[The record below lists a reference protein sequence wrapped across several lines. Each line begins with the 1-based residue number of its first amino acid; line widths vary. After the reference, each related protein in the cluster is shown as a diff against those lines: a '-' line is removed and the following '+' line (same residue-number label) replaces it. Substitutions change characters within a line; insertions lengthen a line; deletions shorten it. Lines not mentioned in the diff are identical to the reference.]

1 MSYASAEHDR
11 MIAAMVMPCVV
22 VGVDLAAAMVRVST
36 GEWTSAW
43 VRWHSL
49 AAGKA
54 RNWRAPSLG
63 EQGALLSPSGQAGMG
78 TFIPGLYGAAGA
90 QPDNRDHVEVW
101 RFDDGGS
108 LVYDWSAKSYTI
120 TLPAGTVTIKVGS
133 TEVVVTDNAVTAKV
147 GGTEVALT
155 SGSASLKST
164 AIKLTGAVVVDGTLH
179 ATKAITGAATIMA
192 AGLSD
197 NHHTH

>member
-11 MIAAMVMPCVV
+11 MIAAMLMPCVV
-22 VGVDLAAAMVRVST
+22 VGVDLAAPAVRVSN

-54 RNWRAPSLG
+54 RHWRAPSLG
-63 EQGALLSPSGQAGMG
+63 EQGVLFNPSGQAGMG
-78 TFIPGLYGAAGA
+78 TFIPGLYGNAGG

-108 LVYDWSAKSYTI
+108 LVYDWQAKSYTI
-120 TLPAGTVTIKVGS
+120 TLPTGRVVTKVGS
-133 TEVVVTDNAVTAKV
+133 TESVTTDSDVTV
-147 GGTEVALT
+147 TT
-155 SGSASLKST
+155 T
-164 AIKLTGAVVVDGTLH
+164 NIKLIAAVKIEGSLRVTEGVEVEGALH
-179 ATKAITGAATIMA
+179 AAGSITSDADILA
-192 AGLSD
+192 AGNSD
-197 NHHTH
+197 NHHKH

>member
-11 MIAAMVMPCVV
+11 MIAAMLMPCVV
-22 VGVDLAAAMVRVST
+22 VGVDLAAARVRVSN

-54 RNWRAPSLG
+54 RHWRAPSLD
-63 EQGALLSPSGQAGMG
+63 EQGVLFNPSGQAGMG
-78 TFIPGLYGAAGA
+78 TFIPGLYGDAGA

-108 LVYDWSAKSYTI
+108 LVYDWQAKSYTI
-120 TLPAGTVTIKVGS
+120 TLPSGTVTIKVGS

-147 GGTEVALT
+147 GGTEVALAP
-155 SGSASLKST
+155 GSASLKST
-164 AIKLTGAVVVDGTLH
+164 AIKLIGAVVVDGTLH
-179 ATKAITGAATIMA
+179 ATQAITGAATIMA

>member
-1 MSYASAEHDR
+1 MSFAVGEHDR
-11 MIAAMVMPCVV
+11 IIAAMLMPCAV
-22 VGVDLAAAMVRVST
+22 VGVDLPAAMVRVSN

-54 RNWRAPSLG
+54 RHWRAPSIG
-63 EQGALLSPSGQAGMG
+63 EQGVLFNPSGQAGMG
-78 TFIPGLYGAAGA
+78 TFIPGLYGNAGA
-90 QPDNRDHVEVW
+90 PPDNRDYVEVW

-108 LVYDWSAKSYTI
+108 LVYDWQAMTYTI
-120 TLPAGTVTIKVGS
+120 TLPSGTVTIKVGS
-133 TEVVVTDNAVTAKV
+133 TEVVVTDDAVTAKV

-155 SGSASLKST
+155 PSSATVKSAS
-164 AIKLTGAVVVDGTLH
+164 IKLVGAVAIDGSLH
-179 ATKAITGAATIMA
+179 VTQNITSDASIIDATGN
-192 AGLSD
+192 S

>member
-1 MSYASAEHDR
+1 MSYPSAEHDR
-11 MIAAMVMPCVV
+11 MIAAMLMPCVV
-22 VGVDLAAAMVRVST
+22 VGVDLAAPAVRVSN

-54 RNWRAPSLG
+54 RHWRAPSLG
-63 EQGALLSPSGQAGMG
+63 EQGVLFNPSGQAGMG
-78 TFIPGLYGAAGA
+78 TFIPGLYGDAGG

-108 LVYDWSAKSYTI
+108 LVYDWEAKSYTI
-120 TLPAGTVTIKVGS
+120 TLPSGTVTIKVGS
-133 TEVVVTDNAVTAKV
+133 TAVVVTDNAVTAKV
-147 GGTEVALT
+147 GGTEAALT
-155 SGSASLKST
+155 PDSATLKSM
-164 AIKLTGAVVVDGTLH
+164 AIKLVGAVLIDGPLH
-179 ATKAITGAATIMA
+179 VTQAITGAASIMA
-192 AGLSD
+192 AGASD